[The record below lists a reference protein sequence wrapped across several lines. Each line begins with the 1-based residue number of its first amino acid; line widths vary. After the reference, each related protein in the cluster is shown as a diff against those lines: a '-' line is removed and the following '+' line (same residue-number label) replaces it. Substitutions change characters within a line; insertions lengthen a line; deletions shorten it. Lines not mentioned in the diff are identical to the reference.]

1 MAIVKVLIEAGAA
14 VNAATTAGGATPL
27 HRAAYAGH
35 TNIVEVLLH
44 SGASLHLA
52 DADGQTALYKAT
64 QQGHSEVVELLQQW
78 SIKDARSPGRAGFR
92 RSTYYDPDTSS
103 GNRYRGGDE
112 AWGTGYQGRYTRPG
126 YMHYSQRM
134 AAEMRTFWRIFTSSG
149 SASLTAALGGL
160 FIGGILFL
168 EPLFSSAWE
177 RNNEGKLF
185 KSIEED
191 VAERK
196 RAQLV
201 AFQAARGAR
210 EAAAAAVKTTE
221 TQRGGG
227 AASDLIIK
235 ENKQLPNEPT
245 FSIDIKSALLQS
257 LQHTSSPAAH
267 LTPIERDA
275 PPPRSVAPPTPRPA
289 A

>member
-1 MAIVKVLIEAGAA
+1 
-14 VNAATTAGGATPL
+14 
-27 HRAAYAGH
+27 
-35 TNIVEVLLH
+35 
-44 SGASLHLA
+44 
-52 DADGQTALYKAT
+52 
-64 QQGHSEVVELLQQW
+64 
-78 SIKDARSPGRAGFR
+78 
-92 RSTYYDPDTSS
+92 
-103 GNRYRGGDE
+103 
-112 AWGTGYQGRYTRPG
+112 
-126 YMHYSQRM
+126 MHYSQRM